1 MKRTVLIAAVCCLLM
16 TCLPIFP
23 AEPQPKPT
31 GAAARAAAEK
41 WIEGLGEK
49 GLVLDETVKQG
60 GFVVTHAPSAVGR
73 ITKFSYQQ
81 SGWWV
86 SFAFRGEHS
95 AATPLATLRQSFWY
109 VALDRLPTPG
119 LSLPGWNVRPQT
131 PTSSIRKGVEVL
143 AYGDGKIKLRVRT
156 KFFALY
162 GRDPSVLVP
171 ADAPSPPGS
180 YFQIRKEFPLDL
192 TLEAPFTFK
201 AAAGRGSGSG
211 SR

>member
-1 MKRTVLIAAVCCLLM
+1 MRLVTLAASVFFLLAACL
-16 TCLPIFP
+16 TTFA
-23 AEPQPKPT
+23 AEPQAKPT
-31 GAAARAAAEK
+31 GQAARAAAAK
-41 WIEGLGEK
+41 WLEGLGEK
-49 GLVLDETVKQG
+49 GLVLDEKVKQG
-60 GFVVTHAPSAVGR
+60 GFTVTHGPSAVGR
-73 ITKFSYQQ
+73 ITKFSFQQ

-95 AATPLATLRQSFWY
+95 ADTPLATLRQGFWY

-119 LSLPGWNVRPQT
+119 LDLPGWNVRPQT
-131 PTSSIRKGVEVL
+131 STSSIRKGVEVL
-143 AYGDGKIKLRVRT
+143 AYGDGQIKLRVRT

-180 YFQIRKEFPLDL
+180 YFQIRKQFPLDL
-192 TLEAPFTFK
+192 TLEAPFAFK
-201 AAAGRGSGSG
+201 VAAPRGSGSG